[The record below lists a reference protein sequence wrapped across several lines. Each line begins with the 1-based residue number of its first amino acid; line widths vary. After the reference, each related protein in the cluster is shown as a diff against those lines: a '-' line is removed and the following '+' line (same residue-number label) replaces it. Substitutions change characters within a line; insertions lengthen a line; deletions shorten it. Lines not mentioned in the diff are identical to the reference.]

1 MAKINPFIT
10 NGYLSEDYFCDR
22 VEETARL
29 TQLLL
34 NGNNVALISPRR
46 TGKTGLVAH
55 CFHQR
60 EMKEQYY
67 TFLVDIY
74 ATKNLQ
80 EFVFELGRSVLNQL
94 KPKGKKIRENFI
106 RAIASLR
113 TGITFDERGIP
124 SWNVE
129 IGDIKNP
136 AATLQEIF
144 DYLQA
149 ADKPCLVA
157 IDEFQTVI
165 KYPEKNIEAVLRT
178 YIQHCP
184 NAHFIFSGSQRHMM
198 AEIFASP
205 SRPFYQSTSI
215 LELPCIPLVKYAEF
229 VQHHFKANG
238 KEIQAEV
245 ISQVYEQ
252 FEGITWYMQFIMNHL
267 YASTREGEVCT
278 PNELQPVIDDIL
290 NQMSFTYNAL
300 LYQLPPKQKE
310 LLFAISR
317 MGKVSGITSSEFLN
331 TFKMSA
337 SSVQS
342 AIRGLLEKDL
352 VTSEMGVYSVYDKLF
367 GIWLKGDKR

>member
-1 MAKINPFIT
+1 MARINPFIT
-10 NGYLSEDYFCDR
+10 NGYHSEAYFCDR
-22 VEETARL
+22 VEETTKL

-46 TGKTGLVAH
+46 MGKTGLATH
-55 CFHQR
+55 CFQQ
-60 EMKEQYY
+60 KEVKDQYY

-136 AATLQEIF
+136 TATLQEIF

-157 IDEFQTVI
+157 IDEFQTVA

-205 SRPFYQSTSI
+205 SRPFYQSTSV
-215 LELPCIPLVKYAEF
+215 LDLHCIPLAKYTEF
-229 VQHHFKANG
+229 AQYHFKANG
-238 KEIQAEV
+238 KEIQSEV

-278 PNELQPVIDDIL
+278 PDELQPMLDGIL
-290 NQMSFTYNAL
+290 DQMSFTYNAL
-300 LYQLPPKQKE
+300 LFQLPPKQKE

-317 MGKVSGITSSEFLN
+317 MGKVKGITSSEFLN

-352 VTSEMGVYSVYDKLF
+352 VTSELGVYSVYDKFF
-367 GIWLKGDKR
+367 GLWLNGK

>member
-1 MAKINPFIT
+1 MVKINPFIT
-10 NGYLSEDYFCDR
+10 NGYHSEAYFCDR
-22 VEETARL
+22 VEETAKL

-46 TGKTGLVAH
+46 MGKTGLVMH
-55 CFHQR
+55 CFHQGGV
-60 EMKEQYY
+60 KDQYY

-94 KPKGKKIRENFI
+94 KPKGKRIRESFI

-136 AATLQEIF
+136 SATLQEIF

-157 IDEFQTVI
+157 IDEFQAVA

-205 SRPFYQSTSI
+205 SRPFYQSTSV
-215 LELPCIPLVKYAEF
+215 LDLPCIPLAKYTEF
-229 VQHHFKANG
+229 AQHHFKANG
-238 KEIQAEV
+238 KGIQTEV
-245 ISQVYEQ
+245 ISRVYEQ
-252 FEGITWYMQFIMNHL
+252 FEGITWYLQFIMNHL

-278 PNELQPVIDDIL
+278 PGELQPVLDDIL
-290 NQMSFTYNAL
+290 DQMSFAYNAL
-300 LYQLPPKQKE
+300 LFQLPPKQKE

-317 MGKVSGITSSEFLN
+317 MGKVKAITSNEFLN

-352 VTSEMGVYSVYDKLF
+352 VTTELGVYSVYDKFF
-367 GIWLKGDKR
+367 GVWLKRCL